1 MVAEISNLNNP
12 EDYTLGAFVDG
23 ECRGEGSFVT
33 GNKMM
38 ISVAGKTGEDV
49 YFRLYNHITGE
60 YSEIFETVKYA
71 QKLGSLKKPVALS
84 SPETTGIRSLELGVS
99 SSDAQVFDMNG
110 RRVETMS
117 KSGVYVI
124 KTIDGGKIVTKK
136 VVKK

>member
-1 MVAEISNLNNP
+1 
-12 EDYTLGAFVDG
+12 
-23 ECRGEGSFVT
+23 
-33 GNKMM
+33 MM
-38 ISVAGKTGEDV
+38 ISVAGKTGEQV
-49 YFRLYNHITGE
+49 SFRLYNHITGE

-84 SPETTGIRSLELGVS
+84 SPETTGIKDNCEFGIMN
-99 SSDAQVFDMNG
+99 SDSQMFDMNG